1 MRNQSERE
9 SIIQYTNH
17 LIEQN
22 NDEIKSLK
30 SRLDK
35 IISNDEQRKILENIE
50 ELNQYN
56 RRLTLRLEEPMLSMI
71 IEYKELLQKG
81 REATTQEQRKYYSEL
96 SHKKHQEMLMEEFGN
111 PTMYLLIPPRN
122 Y

>member
-1 MRNQSERE
+1 MHNQSERE

-30 SRLDK
+30 LQFDK
-35 IISNDEQRKILENIE
+35 MISNDEQRKILENIE
-50 ELNQYN
+50 ELNQSN
-56 RRLTLRLEEPMLSMI
+56 RRLALR

-96 SHKKHQEMLMEEFGN
+96 SHKKHQEMLMEEFGGDKN
-111 PTMYLLIPPRN
+111 IGRFN
-122 Y
+122 EV

>member
-1 MRNQSERE
+1 MHNQSKRE

-22 NDEIKSLK
+22 NGEIKSLK
-30 SRLDK
+30 SQLDK

-50 ELNQYN
+50 ELNQSN
-56 RRLTLRLEEPMLSMI
+56 RRLSLRLKEPMLGMI
-71 IEYKELLQKG
+71 LEYQELLQKG

-96 SHKKHQEMLMEEFGN
+96 SHKKHQEILVEQFGGDKN
-111 PTMYLLIPPRN
+111 IGRFNEL
-122 Y
+122 

>member
-56 RRLTLRLEEPMLSMI
+56 RRLTLRLEEPMLSI
-71 IEYKELLQKG
+71 YKMSLYFQIG
-81 REATTQEQRKYYSEL
+81 ASATF
-96 SHKKHQEMLMEEFGN
+96 HKVFTTNKSSGHCNTFFS
-111 PTMYLLIPPRN
+111 YI
-122 Y
+122 YIFKCAF

>member
-30 SRLDK
+30 SRFDK
-35 IISNDEQRKILENIE
+35 IISNDE
-50 ELNQYN
+50 
-56 RRLTLRLEEPMLSMI
+56 P
-71 IEYKELLQKG
+71 KEDF
-81 REATTQEQRKYYSEL
+81 RKY
-96 SHKKHQEMLMEEFGN
+96 
-111 PTMYLLIPPRN
+111 
-122 Y
+122 

>member
-71 IEYKELLQKG
+71 IEYKELLQ
-81 REATTQEQRKYYSEL
+81 REEKQLRRSSVSIILNYHTRNIRKC
-96 SHKKHQEMLMEEFGN
+96 
-111 PTMYLLIPPRN
+111 
-122 Y
+122 

>member
-30 SRLDK
+30 SRFDK

-50 ELNQYN
+50 ELNQSN
-56 RRLTLRLEEPMLSMI
+56 RRLALRLEEPMLSMI
-71 IEYKELLQKG
+71 IEYKELLQKEEKQL
-81 REATTQEQRKYYSEL
+81 RRNSVSIILNYHTRNIRKC
-96 SHKKHQEMLMEEFGN
+96 
-111 PTMYLLIPPRN
+111 
-122 Y
+122 

>member
-56 RRLTLRLEEPMLSMI
+56 RRLTLRLE
-71 IEYKELLQKG
+71 YKELLQKG
-81 REATTQEQRKYYSEL
+81 REATTQDQRKYYSEL
-96 SHKKHQEMLMEEFGN
+96 SHKKHQEMLMEEFGGDKN
-111 PTMYLLIPPRN
+111 IGRFN
-122 Y
+122 SI